1 MRSLLPLTCALLA
14 TAAPLRAETPGA
26 DLNQFEDKAVAR
38 SAERAAK
45 AIKSDRSLWVK
56 ELEAAFPNRVG
67 NPTKDDEYAAW
78 FALVA
83 GKGDEWRRADAT
95 GGFAD
100 LFDKVVQRLELGPV
114 PSIRRDEFQKYARR
128 SLVPGQAGGTEANED
143 ADRAFRVL
151 DRDGDGVLAPAEF
164 TAKLRD
170 DRLKADADGNGR
182 IDRDEYRGYFNQ
194 RATAAA
200 EAAASKAADGG
211 KSSNRPSKNGL
222 PDWFADLDADKDG
235 QIALSEWRKA
245 GRAIALY
252 LEMDLDSDGLLTK
265 EEYQRFARQKD
276 QAEANDRRAEPPSP
290 TKQAMK

>member
-1 MRSLLPLTCALLA
+1 MRLLLSLNCALFVS
-14 TAAPLRAETPGA
+14 AAALRAETPGT
-26 DLNQFEDKAVAR
+26 DLDQFEDKAVAR
-38 SAERAAK
+38 ATERAVK

-83 GKGDEWRRADAT
+83 GKNDEWRRADAT

-128 SLVPGQAGGTEANED
+128 ALVPGQGGGAEANED

-151 DRDGDGVLAPAEF
+151 DRDGDGVLSPAEL

-170 DRLKADADGNGR
+170 DRLRADADGNGR
-182 IDRDEYRGYFNQ
+182 IDRDEYRAYFSH

-200 EAAASKAADGG
+200 EAASKAAEGGG
-211 KSSNRPSKNGL
+211 KSPGRPTKTGL

-245 GRAIALY
+245 GRAINLY

-265 EEYQRFARQKD
+265 EEYQRYARQKE
-276 QAEANDRRAEPPSP
+276 QTEANDRRTEPPSAV
-290 TKQAMK
+290 KQAMK